1 MASQILNRQLVMA
14 SPLGNIANAG
24 ESVTLT
30 MTISE
35 PGQVILSNLV
45 LSANLSTAAS
55 APEAGVLGQL
65 ALTSLELNGAI
76 QYIRGRGS
84 LAAPAGAF
92 SAYRGTNQISLPTVH
107 VQAGDTIAATLTSEA
122 TNADN
127 IDCQMAC
134 AFIPD
139 NKRISALEPDAPSV
153 YLASVVD
160 EVASDNDISVS
171 VTVDES
177 GILHLGSLQVRAYC
191 DLAAAGAGAGDWF
204 DGLSGVSFSSF
215 TLPTG
220 NNIFLGQGTVGVPG
234 TMFGA
239 GQRYYSWFAGGAIR
253 VSGGDQLTLSGKN
266 YGADTVN
273 TSFGMRFYPDKM
285 TDYSGCK

>member
-1 MASQILNRQLVMA
+1 MASNPLNRQLVMA
-14 SPLGNIANAG
+14 SPLGNIAAAG
-24 ESVTLT
+24 GSVTLT
-30 MTISE
+30 MTVSE
-35 PGQVILSNLV
+35 PGQLILSNLV

-55 APEAGVLGQL
+55 APEAGVLGQM

-76 QYIRGRGS
+76 QYIRGRGE

-107 VQAGDTIAATLTSEA
+107 VQAGDTIAAILTSEA
-122 TNADN
+122 AEADD

-134 AFIPD
+134 AFVPD
-139 NKRISALEPDAPSV
+139 NKRISAIEPDSPSV

-160 EVASDNDISVS
+160 EVAANNAISVA

-177 GILHLGSLQVRAYC
+177 GILSLGSLQVRAYC
-191 DLAAAGAGAGDWF
+191 DLAAAGAGAGDWM

-220 NNIFLGQGTVGVPG
+220 NNIFLGQNTVGVPG
-234 TMFGA
+234 TMFAA
-239 GQRYYSWFAGGAIR
+239 GQRQYSWFAGGAIR
-253 VSGGDQLTLSGKN
+253 VSGGDQLTLAGTN
-266 YGADTVN
+266 FGADQIN

-285 TDYSGCK
+285 TDYNGCR